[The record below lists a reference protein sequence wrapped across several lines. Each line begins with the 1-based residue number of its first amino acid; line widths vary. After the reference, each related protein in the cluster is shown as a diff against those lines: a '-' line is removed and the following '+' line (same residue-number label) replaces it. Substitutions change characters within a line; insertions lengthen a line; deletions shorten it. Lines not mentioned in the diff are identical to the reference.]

1 MLLRA
6 ELKVNAS
13 TELPQLASGFLEN
26 NIFYRSVSRHEA
38 CDKYQYFSNYLQPV
52 IYVCA
57 QDNLADHGGG
67 GVGPS

>member
-52 IYVCA
+52 IYVGA
-57 QDNLADHGGG
+57 QDDLADHGGG